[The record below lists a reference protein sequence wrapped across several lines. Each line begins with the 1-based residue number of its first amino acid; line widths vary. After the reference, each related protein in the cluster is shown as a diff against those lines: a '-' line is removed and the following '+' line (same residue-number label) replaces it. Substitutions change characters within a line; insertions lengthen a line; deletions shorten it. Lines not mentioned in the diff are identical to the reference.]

1 MGQYFFKVSKAEK
14 NDILDQHKKIYDGYV
29 TLYGSGFCK

>member
-14 NDILDQHKKIYDGYV
+14 NDILDQHKKIYDGYTSIFGV
-29 TLYGSGFCK
+29 YGRL